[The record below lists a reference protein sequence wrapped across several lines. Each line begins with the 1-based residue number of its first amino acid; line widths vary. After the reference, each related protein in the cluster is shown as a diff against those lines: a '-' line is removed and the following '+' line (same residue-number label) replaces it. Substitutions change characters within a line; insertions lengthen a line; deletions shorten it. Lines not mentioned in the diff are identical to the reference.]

1 MYCIVHFLERCYCT
15 CVGASGQSAAV
26 LGGVKSQRYTYLPM
40 SLQWN
45 VSIVGTIGTQLAE
58 QCREVSQGGVYHMWY
73 TVSRSTKR
81 GLANSE
87 VDLGQ
92 QTVSSLERCPL
103 FKVSFIERFQVKHP
117 LFCCYTK
124 HNHSHV
130 LRNHPHLPR

>member
-1 MYCIVHFLERCYCT
+1 MLLYMCGCFRAVCCCLGRCK
-15 CVGASGQSAAV
+15 VSA
-26 LGGVKSQRYTYLPM
+26 LYLPM

-45 VSIVGTIGTQLAE
+45 VSIVDTIGTQLAE
-58 QCREVSQGGVYHMWY
+58 QCREVSQGGKFLSVCHMWY
-73 TVSRSTKR
+73 TVSSSTKR